1 MPHACS
7 ENQPVS
13 PTTSTL
19 KRGQFQ
25 GLRGAVV
32 PSIFLLT
39 VLVLLAAARFVLG
52 LCDGN
57 HCESGQ
63 AGRDRGNGRI
73 VVSLF
78 KEFSQPRNH
87 CHWVPEK
94 VISIPATAAFTSYAG
109 LATRG
114 NQLLIS
120 SKVRRQQ
127 LLVLERGYSP
137 PVRASEFLAILPS
150 LDASGLPGLRLLA
163 PEMEAPCNAGTCFVG
178 QAGGDG
184 AQQQHT

>member
-1 MPHACS
+1 M
-7 ENQPVS
+7 
-13 PTTSTL
+13 
-19 KRGQFQ
+19 
-25 GLRGAVV
+25 
-32 PSIFLLT
+32 
-39 VLVLLAAARFVLG
+39 LG

-57 HCESGQ
+57 HCESGE

-78 KEFSQPRNH
+78 KEFSPPRNH

-120 SKVRRQQ
+120 SKVRRPQ
-127 LLVLERGYSP
+127 LPARDRACSVVCRNRRSRRSQLYRSHKILWLVCHP
-137 PVRASEFLAILPS
+137 SEHLS
-150 LDASGLPGLRLLA
+150 
-163 PEMEAPCNAGTCFVG
+163 V
-178 QAGGDG
+178 
-184 AQQQHT
+184 